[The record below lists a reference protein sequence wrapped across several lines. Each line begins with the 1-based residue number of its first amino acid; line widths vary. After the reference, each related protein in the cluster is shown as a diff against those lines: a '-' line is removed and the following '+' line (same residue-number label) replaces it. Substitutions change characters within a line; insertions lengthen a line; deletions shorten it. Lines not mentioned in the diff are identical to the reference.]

1 MSYEIEGILIQK
13 KDTVKTSELFRKREF
28 VLEIR
33 ELVENKEFF
42 NYPTFEATQD
52 RCEVLNGVEIGST
65 LKVQFNI
72 KGRKW
77 EKDGNTR
84 YFNTLQAWNIAIVYA
99 ASNPAENNAPEQEQ
113 KDLPF

>member
-1 MSYEIEGILIQK
+1 MSYEIEGKLIQK

-28 VLEIR
+28 VLHILSE
-33 ELVENKEFF
+33 EHP
-42 NYPTFEATQD
+42 NYITFEATQD
-52 RCEVLNGVEIGST
+52 RCEVLNGIEIGSI
-65 LKVQFNI
+65 LKVQFNV